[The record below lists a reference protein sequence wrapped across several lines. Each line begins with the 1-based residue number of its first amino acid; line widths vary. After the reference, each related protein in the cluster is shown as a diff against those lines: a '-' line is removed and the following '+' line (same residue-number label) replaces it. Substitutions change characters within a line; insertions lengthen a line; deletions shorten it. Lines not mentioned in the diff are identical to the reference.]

1 MDRRKAG
8 LLATII
14 LITAGFALVF
24 YPAVSEWN
32 NNRLQEQIMAQ
43 YDSEVGKAAETE
55 IDEAREKAKDYNE
68 HLQSGSVVLSDPFD
82 DTKFLPSQK
91 TYDGLLNIDGSGVM
105 GYLEI
110 PQLSVELAIYHTTED
125 SVMRKGAGHLPGTS
139 LPVGG
144 PGSHSV
150 LSSHRGL
157 PSAKLFTDLDKLQ
170 IGDEFYIHVLDE
182 TLAYKVDQVKTVEP
196 EDVSDLEVYEGE
208 DHVTLVT
215 CTPYSVNTHRLLV
228 RGVRTEYAEDEKER
242 LPLPKR
248 ALPYSWQSFLVG
260 VPAACGVVVVLLI
273 TRKKKSHKE

>member
-1 MDRRKAG
+1 MNRRKIG
-8 LLATII
+8 LFATIV
-14 LITAGFALVF
+14 LFATGFALVF

-32 NNRLQEQIMAQ
+32 NNRIQEQIMSA
-43 YDSEVGKAAETE
+43 YDAKVDERAEE
-55 IDEAREKAKDYNE
+55 DLEKELEQAKDYNE

-82 DTKFLPSQK
+82 DTKFLPSQE
-91 TYDGLLNIDGSGVM
+91 TYDGLLNMDGSGVM

-125 SVMRKGAGHLPGTS
+125 SVMRKGAGHLTGTS

-182 TLAYKVDQVKTVEP
+182 TLVYKVDQVKTVEP

-208 DHVTLVT
+208 DYITLVT

-228 RGVRTEYAEDEKER
+228 RGVRTEYAEDESER
-242 LPLPKR
+242 QPLPKR

-260 VPAACGVVVVLLI
+260 VPAACGIVVVLLI

>member
-82 DTKFLPSQK
+82 DTKFLPSQE
-91 TYDGLLNIDGSGVM
+91 TYNQLLNMDGSGVM

-110 PQLSVELAIYHTTED
+110 PQLSVELAIYHSTED
-125 SVMRKGAGHLPGTS
+125 SVMRQGAGHLPGTS

-144 PGSHSV
+144 AGSHAV

-170 IGDEFYIHVLDE
+170 TGDEFYIHTLGE
-182 TLAYKVDQVKTVEP
+182 TLAYKVDQIKTVEP
-196 EDVSDLEVYEGE
+196 EDVSDLKVMEGE
-208 DHVTLVT
+208 DYVTLVT

-228 RGVRTEYAEDEKER
+228 RGVRTEYQEVSGER
-242 LPLPKR
+242 PPLPKR
-248 ALPYSWQSFLVG
+248 SLPYSLQSFMVG
-260 VPAACGVVVVLLI
+260 VPAACGVILVLVV
-273 TRKKKSHKE
+273 TRKKKSHKK